1 MTLRPIY
8 VDVCHVPAQA
18 CVCPGVSTHLWAARG
33 LRVPVCAQYATSVPR
48 CAKCVACPCVPIC
61 ARGCHVYLCAH
72 LRSLTP
78 RECPRCPRPRCRCRC
93 RCRSGP
99 LGSAAARGAERGGG
113 GERRRQPP
121 PTSKLSL
128 TRQHRQRRLR
138 AWHGTGIG
146 TGTGSGP
153 DAAGRRPRGTTW
165 CGRRGR
171 AAAWAR

>member
-93 RCRSGP
+93 RSGP